1 MRSLS
6 GASPALA
13 AMLTLGMF
21 GLVSVSGCAKLNE
34 VKAMRSYKE
43 ANKTYQAQDYKK
55 ASQEYADTIA
65 AAPDDD
71 RVTPAYFFYA
81 NSLDNQWKPSKKGD
95 PENDKMLNTAVE
107 NYQKAATLLAK
118 SSDPAYKK
126 LSKLS
131 LQYLVAA
138 YGTDKLNDPAKAE
151 PVLIDMI
158 KDDPSDTTL
167 YTQLAKLYEDA
178 GAYDEAEKVLLLAKT
193 THPDS
198 GVYMTLAAFYN
209 REGQFDKTMQAL
221 NERAEKEPNNPEAF
235 YTMATFY
242 WDEAYRDFKLKDA
255 EKREFVQKGMQAV
268 EHALQI
274 KPDYI
279 DALVYK
285 GLLLRL
291 QANLEPNHDK
301 AMEEV
306 KEAEKLSQ
314 QANEL
319 RKKKAAGQ

>member
-1 MRSLS
+1 MRSSS
-6 GASPALA
+6 GASLALA
-13 AMLTLGMF
+13 AVLTLGAF
-21 GLVSVSGCAKLNE
+21 LSTGCAKLNE

-55 ASQEYADTIA
+55 SAQLYADTIA

-71 RVTPAYFFYA
+71 RVTPAYFFLA
-81 NSLDNQWKPSKKGD
+81 NSLDNQWKPSKKGE
-95 PENDKMLNTAVE
+95 PENDKLLNDAVA
-107 NYQKAATLLAK
+107 NYQKAAEKLMK
-118 SSDPAYKK
+118 SDNADYKK
-126 LSKLS
+126 LGKLS
-131 LQYLVAA
+131 LQYLVAS

-151 PVLIDMI
+151 PVLINMI
-158 KDDPSDTTL
+158 QQEPTDTTL

-178 GAYDEAEKVLLLAKT
+178 GAYDAAESVLLRAKN

-198 GVYMTLAAFYN
+198 GVYMQLASYYN
-209 REGQFDKTMQAL
+209 RQGQFDKTMEAL
-221 NERAEKEPNNPEAF
+221 QERAAKEPNNPEAF
-235 YTMATFY
+235 YTIATFY

-255 EKREFVQKGMQAV
+255 QKKEFVDKGMEAV
-268 EHALQI
+268 DKALQI

-291 QANLEPNHDK
+291 KANLEPNHDK
-301 AMEEV
+301 AMEMI
-306 KEAEKLSQ
+306 KDAEKLSN
-314 QANEL
+314 QANDL

>member
-6 GASPALA
+6 GSA
-13 AMLTLGMF
+13 ATAAGLTLGAF
-21 GLVSVSGCAKLNE
+21 ALVSTSGCAKLNE
-34 VKAMRSYKE
+34 VKAMRAYKE

-55 ASQEYADTIA
+55 AAEMYQATID

-81 NSLDNQWKPSKKGD
+81 NSLDNEWKPSKKGD
-95 PENDKMLNTAVE
+95 PANDKLLDTAVE
-107 NYQKAATLLAK
+107 NYQKAAERLRK
-118 SSDPAYKK
+118 SDNADYKK
-126 LSKLS
+126 LGKLA

-138 YGTDKLNDPAKAE
+138 YGSDKLNDPAKAE

-158 KDDPSDTTL
+158 NQDPSDTTL

-178 GAYDEAEKVLLLAKT
+178 GAYENAEQVLLRAKT

-209 REGQFDKTMQAL
+209 REGQFDKTMEAL
-221 NERAEKEPNNPEAF
+221 NERAQKEPNNPEAF

-255 EKREFVQKGMQAV
+255 QKREFVQKGMEAV
-268 EHALQI
+268 DHALQI

-291 QANLEPNHDK
+291 QANLEPNADK
-301 AMEEV
+301 Q
-306 KEAEKLSQ
+306 KELIKQAEQLSEK
-314 QANEL
+314 ANQL
-319 RKKKAAGQ
+319 RKQKAAGQ

>member
-6 GASPALA
+6 GSAAAAAGLALGA
-13 AMLTLGMF
+13 FA
-21 GLVSVSGCAKLNE
+21 LVSTSGCAKMNE

-55 ASQEYADTIA
+55 AAEMYKATID

-81 NSLDNQWKPSKKGD
+81 NSLDNEWKPSKKGD
-95 PENDKMLNTAVE
+95 PANDKLLDTAVE
-107 NYQKAATLLAK
+107 NYQKAAERLRK
-118 SSDPAYKK
+118 SDNADYKK
-126 LSKLS
+126 LGKLS

-158 KDDPSDTTL
+158 NQDPTDTTL

-178 GAYDEAEKVLLLAKT
+178 GAYDNAEQVLLRAKN

-209 REGQFDKTMQAL
+209 REGQFDKTMEAL
-221 NERAEKEPNNPEAF
+221 NERAQKEPNNPEAF

-255 EKREFVQKGMQAV
+255 QKREFVQKGMDAV
-268 EHALQI
+268 DHALQI

-291 QANLEPNHDK
+291 QANLEPNPDK
-301 AMEEV
+301 Q
-306 KEAEKLSQ
+306 KDLIKQAEQLSEK
-314 QANEL
+314 ANQL
-319 RKKKAAGQ
+319 RKQKAAGQ

>member
-1 MRSLS
+1 MRSWS
-6 GASPALA
+6 GASLAVA
-13 AMLTLGMF
+13 AMLTLGM
-21 GLVSVSGCAKLNE
+21 LAGCAKVNE

-55 ASQEYADTIA
+55 SAQLYSDTLS

-71 RVTPAYFFYA
+71 RVTPAYFFLA

-95 PENDKMLNTAVE
+95 PDNDKLLDSAVQ
-107 NYQKAATLLAK
+107 NYQKAAEKLSK
-118 SSDPAYKK
+118 SENPDYKK

-158 KDDPSDTTL
+158 QQEPTDTTL
-167 YTQLAKLYEDA
+167 YTEHAKLYEDA
-178 GAYDEAEKVLLLAKT
+178 GAYDDAEQILLRAKS

-198 GVYMTLAAFYN
+198 GVYMQLAAFYN
-209 REGQFDKTMQAL
+209 RQGQFDKTMEAL
-221 NERAEKEPNNPEAF
+221 NDRAAKEPTNPDAF
-235 YTMATFY
+235 YTIATYY
-242 WDEAYRDFKLKDA
+242 WDEAYRDFKLKDNQ
-255 EKREFVQKGMQAV
+255 KREYVQKGLGAV
-268 EHALQI
+268 NRALQI

-285 GLLLRL
+285 GLLLRS
-291 QANLEPNHDK
+291 QALLEANHDE
-301 AMEEV
+301 AMKLI
-306 KEAEKLSQ
+306 KEAEQLSEK
-314 QANEL
+314 ANQL
-319 RKKKAAGQ
+319 RKQKAAGVAEK